1 MLTAFSPF
9 YLNSNNWSPSEAG
22 YGAGP
27 PGWYKEAGLVDP
39 DVVHLQG
46 AVQQTSTVSTGGVN
60 PNLIGT
66 LPPAA
71 CPDRVVYAIVHTF
84 NGTYADLAIN
94 PDGQITL
101 INPRPPA
108 VQDYRFVSLECIIYE
123 QFLPVPNLIELNKN
137 NWSPNTE
144 FGSSAPAWYLDGSS
158 YVHLQGAATQTN
170 PNPVPGSNPNLLGTI
185 LGPPAP
191 NVFVYTIVHTQD
203 GTYADVSINPGT
215 GDIALINPRPPAVQD
230 YSFVSLEGI
239 IYSSIGV
246 PPGPISLNIANWTG
260 EAGYSSVAPAWNT
273 DALGIVHLYGAAK
286 QANPNPVPG
295 SNPNLLGTLPAAAS
309 PTRSV
314 YTIAHTFN
322 GTFADLVINPDGT
335 IVMIGARNPPFIQD
349 YSFVS
354 LDHIT
359 YLP

>member
-1 MLTAFSPF
+1 MLTAFSPLLT
-9 YLNSNNWSPSEAG
+9 YLNSNNWSSEAG

-27 PGWYKEAGLVDP
+27 PGWYKETGLVDP

-46 AVQQTSTVSTGGVN
+46 AVQQTSTTSTGGVN

-71 CPDRVVYAIVHTF
+71 CPDRVVYTIVHTQR
-84 NGTYADLAIN
+84 GTYADLAIN
-94 PDGQITL
+94 PNGQITL

-108 VQDYRFVSLECIIYE
+108 VQDYSFVSLECIVYE
-123 QFLPVPNLIELNKN
+123 QFLPVPNLIEVNAN
-137 NWSPNTE
+137 NWSPNAG
-144 FGSSAPAWYLDGSS
+144 FNSSTPAWYQDGSY
-158 YVHLQGAATQTN
+158 YVHLQGAAKQTN
-170 PNPVPGSNPNLLGTI
+170 PNPVSGSNPNLLG
-185 LGPPAP
+185 LVGVLP
-191 NVFVYTIVHTQD
+191 NVPVYTIVHTQD
-203 GTYADVSINPGT
+203 GTYADVSINPST
-215 GDIALINPRPPAVQD
+215 GEIALINPRPPAVQD

-246 PPGPISLNIANWTG
+246 PTGPITLNTANWTG
-260 EAGYSSVAPAWNT
+260 DAGFGAVTPQWNT

-286 QANPNPVPG
+286 QTNPDPVRG

-309 PTRSV
+309 PTRFV
-314 YTIAHTFN
+314 YAIAHTQD
-322 GTFADLVINPDGT
+322 GTFADLAINPDGQ
-335 IVMIGARNPPFIQD
+335 ILMIGARNPPFIQD